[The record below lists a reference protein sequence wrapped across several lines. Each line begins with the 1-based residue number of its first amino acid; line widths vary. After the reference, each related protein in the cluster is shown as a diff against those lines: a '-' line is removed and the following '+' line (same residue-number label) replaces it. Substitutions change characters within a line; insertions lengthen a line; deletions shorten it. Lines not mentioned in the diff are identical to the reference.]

1 MKRIL
6 LILSIFICSIS
17 LSQSTLVG
25 LVLETVDNSSAGF
38 SNNEVTYRLYAEL
51 NGGQIT
57 HIFGDQSNPLSIST
71 STTFFENTFG
81 EDIQGLVNSA
91 FFTLA
96 PFASLPFDTWLT
108 IGDSYTDPASK
119 SIGLDLE
126 TGFANSN
133 LYLGGGSSQ
142 QGSIFRSANNSLCF
156 PDVNGYVLLG
166 QFTTTGELSGFI
178 NLIGKDDNGNDW
190 TEYNISIPSLGDA
203 NIPGCTDSTAYN
215 FDASANIDDGS
226 CIATVNGCTDSSAS
240 NFDSSANTDDGSC
253 NYQPLPP
260 LAGLVLEIVDNSSG
274 EFTSGELTY
283 RLYAELN
290 SGLITFI
297 FADEINPLEIS
308 TSTSFVDDPIFG
320 ADIQGLVND
329 NFFGFI
335 PSLAYDTWLTIGDA
349 YASEGDAASTTPGLD
364 LSGFS
369 GSSLSLGGTVNS
381 DAAIFRTP
389 DDPLCLPDA
398 NGYVLLGQFTTT
410 GDLSGFINLMGKDA
424 NGNEWSETNIPIPSI
439 GGDVLGCTDPN
450 AINYNTWANS
460 DDGSCVF
467 CIDIDSFISNES
479 CDSYDWNGV
488 TYTESGTYTFE
499 TTNSLGCDSTATLTL
514 TINNSS
520 TSQESVTVCDS
531 YDWNG
536 VTYTES
542 GTYTYE
548 STNDEGC
555 TNVATLTLTI
565 NSSTTSQETVTACD
579 SYEWNGTIYYESGV
593 YLHESSNDVGC
604 SNVDILNLT
613 INNSTTSQESA
624 TVCDSYDWNGTTF
637 TESGTYTYE
646 STNDEGC
653 INVATLTL
661 IINNSTPSFTIA
673 NDCDTYDWN
682 GVTYTESGTYTYES
696 TNDEGC
702 INVATLILVINNS
715 STTQESATVCDSYD
729 WNGVTYTESGTYNWV
744 GLNSNGCDSI
754 VIIDLTII
762 NSYYTN
768 NNVSLCFGESID
780 VGNNTYNET
789 GSYIDTLTTV
799 NGCDSIVTTNLTLYS
814 DIVSIITQSGSDI
827 TVNAVGGTSPYSYQW
842 ITGEVTESIT
852 PLTNGNYWV
861 IVNDINFCE
870 SDTSFFNVDWTH
882 TSLSEIY
889 INDLIIYPN
898 PSNDV
903 FNIMFNSYAK
913 QDINL
918 TIHNILGEVII
929 SETLRSFSGDYS
941 SRINMSQYPNAIYIL
956 KLTTNNGM
964 INRKLT
970 LD

>member
-1 MKRIL
+1 
-6 LILSIFICSIS
+6 LSIFICSIS

-57 HIFGDQSNPLSIST
+57 HIFADQSNPLSIST
-71 STTFFENTFG
+71 STTFFENTYG

-133 LYLGGGSSQ
+133 LYLGGESSQ

-253 NYQPLPP
+253 TYQPLPP

-290 SGLITFI
+290 SGIITFI

-499 TTNSLGCDSTATLTL
+499 TTNSSGCDSTATLTL

-542 GTYTYE
+542 GTYTLE
-548 STNDEGC
+548 TTNSSGCDST
-555 TNVATLTLTI
+555 ATLTLTI
-565 NSSTTSQETVTACD
+565 NSSTTSQEIVTACD

-593 YLHESSNDVGC
+593 YLYESSNDVGC

-624 TVCDSYDWNGTTF
+624 TACDSYDWNGVTY

-646 STNDEGC
+646 STNDDGC

-702 INVATLILVINNS
+702 INVATLTLVINNS
-715 STTQESATVCDSYD
+715 STSQESATSCDSYD
-729 WNGVTYTESGTYNWV
+729 WNGVTYTESGTYTYESTNDEGCTNV
-744 GLNSNGCDSI
+744 ATLTLTINSSTSSQETVTACDSYEWNG
-754 VIIDLTII
+754 TI
-762 NSYYTN
+762 YY
-768 NNVSLCFGESID
+768 ESG
-780 VGNNTYNET
+780 VY
-789 GSYIDTLTTV
+789 LH
-799 NGCDSIVTTNLTLYS
+799 
-814 DIVSIITQSGSDI
+814 
-827 TVNAVGGTSPYSYQW
+827 
-842 ITGEVTESIT
+842 ES
-852 PLTNGNYWV
+852 
-861 IVNDINFCE
+861 
-870 SDTSFFNVDWTH
+870 
-882 TSLSEIY
+882 
-889 INDLIIYPN
+889 
-898 PSNDV
+898 SNDV
-903 FNIMFNSYAK
+903 GCSNI
-913 QDINL
+913 DIL
-918 TIHNILGEVII
+918 
-929 SETLRSFSGDYS
+929 
-941 SRINMSQYPNAIYIL
+941 
-956 KLTTNNGM
+956 
-964 INRKLT
+964 
-970 LD
+970 